1 MNCYSRLDESRL
13 FSSKI
18 GFMFNRLYNLKEH
31 LIIRLLI
38 RIFKKICCSHLSIES
53 TYLMLVNLN
62 VFPKL
67 QPHTFKPNLE
77 NLLFK
82 LLVFFE
88 TNKQNIVLVSG
99 QALCAS
105 DTISLQSKPLEILQ
119 IFLITQNRGQPLRH
133 RPQ

>member
-1 MNCYSRLDESRL
+1 MNYYSRLDESRL

-38 RIFKKICCSHLSIES
+38 RILKKICCSHLSIES

>member
-1 MNCYSRLDESRL
+1 
-13 FSSKI
+13 
-18 GFMFNRLYNLKEH
+18 
-31 LIIRLLI
+31 
-38 RIFKKICCSHLSIES
+38 
-53 TYLMLVNLN
+53 MLVNPD
-62 VFPKL
+62 VFPQL

-82 LLVFFE
+82 LLVLF
-88 TNKQNIVLVSG
+88 TNNPTKKTIIVASG

>member
-1 MNCYSRLDESRL
+1 MFSQSYSHILL
-13 FSSKI
+13 NQIWKIYFSN
-18 GFMFNRLYNLKEH
+18 FLY
-31 LIIRLLI
+31 
-38 RIFKKICCSHLSIES
+38 C
-53 TYLMLVNLN
+53 
-62 VFPKL
+62 L
-67 QPHTFKPNLE
+67 Q
-77 NLLFK
+77 
-82 LLVFFE
+82 

>member
-1 MNCYSRLDESRL
+1 MFSQSYSHILL
-13 FSSKI
+13 NQIWKIYFSN
-18 GFMFNRLYNLKEH
+18 FLYFLK
-31 LIIRLLI
+31 
-38 RIFKKICCSHLSIES
+38 
-53 TYLMLVNLN
+53 
-62 VFPKL
+62 
-67 QPHTFKPNLE
+67 Q
-77 NLLFK
+77 
-82 LLVFFE
+82 

>member
-1 MNCYSRLDESRL
+1 
-13 FSSKI
+13 
-18 GFMFNRLYNLKEH
+18 
-31 LIIRLLI
+31 
-38 RIFKKICCSHLSIES
+38 
-53 TYLMLVNLN
+53 MLVNLN